1 MHRMAQSF
9 QNYGSRD
16 HDMNLTA
23 CNLAQTLVCLE
34 DIEGGNFVV
43 VYASVESAIDNRFL
57 QSLKKNTTFN
67 SSLVPCVVDDSHPV
81 ET

>member
-57 QSLKKNTTFN
+57 QSLKKDTSF
-67 SSLVPCVVDDSHPV
+67 SSNLVVCVVDNSHRV
-81 ET
+81 VT